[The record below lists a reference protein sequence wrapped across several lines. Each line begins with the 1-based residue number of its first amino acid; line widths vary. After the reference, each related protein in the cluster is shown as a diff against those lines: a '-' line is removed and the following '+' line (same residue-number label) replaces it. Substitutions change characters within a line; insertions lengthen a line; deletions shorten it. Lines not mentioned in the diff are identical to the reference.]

1 VSRAY
6 GRLWTY
12 VTSGDWTA
20 LTDILADDLSFDDRR
35 RTVNAGVRHGRDAE
49 IANLRAIAMLG
60 LTRVRPAV
68 IATRGERLALNR
80 VHMSAS
86 GGPEDFYN
94 EVLSVVEMNSAD
106 MLAAVVLFDLDD
118 FDAALAELDA
128 RYLVDKLPDQLYTG
142 WPSTPSR

>member
-1 VSRAY
+1 
-6 GRLWTY
+6 
-12 VTSGDWTA
+12 
-20 LTDILADDLSFDDRR
+20 
-35 RTVNAGVRHGRDAE
+35 
-49 IANLRAIAMLG
+49 
-60 LTRVRPAV
+60 
-68 IATRGERLALNR
+68 
-80 VHMSAS
+80 MSAS